1 VKVFCG
7 IDWAEGHHDIALVD
21 ELGRLIAKK
30 RIHETVAGFAELTAM
45 LAEAGD
51 TSEAPI
57 PVAIETPRGLLVA
70 ALRSTGRPVY
80 SINPMAVARYRE
92 RHTVS
97 RGKSDHADAMTLANI
112 LRTDQHVHRRLPADT
127 HLAQAVAVLA
137 RAHQDATWRRTKAS
151 NELRSLLREYYP
163 AFLEAFAGKTAS
175 NLATAD
181 ARAMLAIAPTPAAAG
196 KLSKARIAAALRKAG
211 RQRRIDTTAAQL
223 HTALRASH
231 LRQPDLVEQAM
242 GRQALALLATL
253 DVECRN
259 VDELG
264 QATAEAFQQHPDHA
278 IITSFPGLAD
288 NTGARILAELGD
300 DRTRF
305 TDARSVKAYAGS
317 APITRASGRSVS
329 ITHRR
334 VKNDRLAAAG
344 WAWAF
349 ASLAHDDQANRHY
362 RHRRD
367 HGDRHPAALR
377 HLFNRMLGQLYFCL
391 QTGQHYQPHK
401 AFPGQIHT
409 AQTADVG

>member
-1 VKVFCG
+1 MFCG
-7 IDWAEGHHDIALVD
+7 IDWAEGHHDIALID
-21 ELGRLIAKK
+21 DLGQLLTKK
-30 RIHETVAGFAELTAM
+30 RINETAAGFAELTAM

-51 TSEAPI
+51 TSVDPI

-70 ALRSTGRPVY
+70 TLRATGRPVY

-112 LRTDQHVHRRLPADT
+112 LRTDQHIHRRIPADT

-151 NELRSLLREYYP
+151 NDLRSLLREYYP

-175 NLATAD
+175 NLATPE
-181 ARAMLAIAPTPAAAG
+181 ARAVLAIAPTPAAAG
-196 KLSKARIAAALRKAG
+196 KLSKARIASALRRAG
-211 RQRRIDTTAAQL
+211 RQRRIDTTTAQL
-223 HTALRASH
+223 HAALREPQ

-242 GRQALALLATL
+242 GHQALALLATL
-253 DVECRN
+253 DTECHN

-264 QATAEAFQQHPDHA
+264 QATAELFQQHPDHA

-317 APITRASGRSVS
+317 APITCASGRSIS

-334 VKNDRLAAAG
+334 VKNDRLAAAS

-349 ASLAHDDQANRHY
+349 AALAHDEHANRHY

-401 AFPGQIHT
+401 AFAAP
-409 AQTADVG
+409 AA